1 MSTTRLFL
9 DEDSMHHGLTTGL
22 RSRAVDVVT
31 VLDANLR
38 GASDE
43 TQLTYAADHGR
54 VLYSC
59 NVRDFCRLHDAWIA
73 NGREHAGIVVMAR
86 QRYSVG
92 EQLKRLLRLLGSKS
106 AEQMRGQLE
115 FL

>member
-1 MSTTRLFL
+1 M
-9 DEDSMHHGLTTGL
+9 
-22 RSRAVDVVT
+22 
-31 VLDANLR
+31 R

-43 TQLTYAADHGR
+43 AQLTFADQSGR

-59 NVRDFCRLHDAWIA
+59 NVRDFCLLHESWLTT
-73 NGREHAGIVVMAR
+73 GREHAGIVVMPR

-92 EQLKRLLRLLGSKS
+92 EQLKRLLRLVGSKS